1 MCCGTF
7 DVVMFDVVKSLARRR
22 SRVRVTVCRRTSLLY
37 MMRVYESELACCECG
52 VLGLHLRECLK
63 NMKGSFVYSVQAHPH
78 RTARGYVGFE
88 HVVALFVFEA
98 RHFFTRVRF
107 TLYSHVFTS
116 PLRYSPCRHRTLR
129 LGREVSTSRLGPHAS
144 SISRAL

>member
-78 RTARGYVGFE
+78 RTTHGYFTSALNTLSRCSFLKHGIFSRAY
-88 HVVALFVFEA
+88 ALFT
-98 RHFFTRVRF
+98 RIHFAVAIF
-107 TLYSHVFTS
+107 TL
-116 PLRYSPCRHRTLR
+116 
-129 LGREVSTSRLGPHAS
+129 
-144 SISRAL
+144 